1 MGGIFKS
8 GGGKKSNFGK
18 VGGAEKEDRKKE
30 TKILPHT
37 LTYSNPGYKDPFCA
51 AYQAFCSELGQ
62 IIDCTMRIIQDGDA
76 VEDRKEGTR

>member
-1 MGGIFKS
+1 MIGGIFKS

-37 LTYSNPGYKDPFCA
+37 LTYSILVTRTL
-51 AYQAFCSELGQ
+51 SVLL
-62 IIDCTMRIIQDGDA
+62 TRLSA
-76 VEDRKEGTR
+76 VSSGKS